1 MASTLYIQLPSK
13 ALAHSV
19 PDWKN
24 LAFSY
29 ASVSGDGKVLDNG
42 SKPWADL
49 QSELSGPKH
58 VALILAA
65 ADVTLLEA
73 MVPVMPAAK
82 LKAALPNL
90 LEDQLIGDVSE
101 MSLQSSPV
109 VGGTCTVAVAET
121 AWLET
126 VSVAAYAL
134 GANKVVAYPAQ
145 MLAQPEPD
153 ATTVL
158 VEPEQGGATLIIRP
172 QNQIAFAVSLNAE
185 SPEALNAEI
194 IQAISLFVPDA
205 QMTIYVAPEQFE
217 QFQSQLG
224 EADCASRVE
233 LFSLTWNARIA
244 GLNATTLDLLRSLS
258 TASNSTINW
267 RAWRWPLGL
276 AAVALLI
283 NVVALNTEWIR
294 LKREADALSQALT
307 RTYRAAFPQDN
318 VVLDPL
324 LQMRQQI
331 AASKKFAGQSTPDDF
346 AVLAS
351 QFASVW
357 DGLAQ
362 GDPATHG
369 ISSFEYRDRS
379 LFVKPKKSDAVS
391 VDALRRA
398 LQTKALALTVS
409 KDGVFQIKPEA
420 EKSKK

>member
-29 ASVSGDGKVLDNG
+29 AFASGDGKVLNSG
-42 SKPWADL
+42 SKVWTDL

-65 ADVTLLEA
+65 TDVTLLEA

-90 LEDQLIGDVSE
+90 LEDQLIGDISE
-101 MSLQSSPV
+101 MSLQASAV
-109 VGGTCTVAVAET
+109 VGGACTVAVAET

-126 VSVAAYAL
+126 VSAAAYAL

-145 MLAQPEPD
+145 MLVQPESE

-158 VEPEQGGATLIIRP
+158 VAPEEGSASLVIRP
-172 QNQIAFAVSLNAE
+172 QNQIAFAVSLSAD

-194 IQAISLFVPDA
+194 IQALSLFVPDA
-205 QMTIYVAPEQFE
+205 QITMYVAPDQFE
-217 QFQSQLG
+217 QFQSQLS
-224 EADCASRVE
+224 ESESASRVE
-233 LFSLTWNARIA
+233 LFSLTWSARIA
-244 GLNATTLDLLRSLS
+244 GFNSTTLDLLRSLS
-258 TASNSTINW
+258 TSSNSTINW
-267 RAWRWPLGL
+267 RAWRWPIAL
-276 AAVALLI
+276 AALAILV

-307 RTYRAAFPQDN
+307 RTYRSAFPQDN

-357 DGLAQ
+357 DSLSQ
-362 GDPATHG
+362 GDPANG
-369 ISSFEYRDRS
+369 IASFEYREHTLS
-379 LFVKPKKSDAVS
+379 VKPKKAGAVS
-391 VDALRRA
+391 VDALRSA
-398 LQTKALALTVS
+398 LQTKALALTVT
-409 KDGVFQIKPEA
+409 KEGVFQIKPEA